1 MRSSRNQV
9 RRFPSF
15 FTELGMLGVVGHGE
29 GQWLQSR
36 GQKGSQKIKSK
47 QIGRIFCYFPNPTLD
62 SCLKNKPSDQ
72 QFDSSLPGNIVFL
85 RTQDS
90 MLESIAFVANLDTE
104 ILLHTFIS
112 LLPGSVGWT
121 CQEPI
126 SLGAG
131 LQQSSLKDQSCGPR
145 HMRSLL
151 SELFSIFAYSPF
163 PTIVLFFNFKTA
175 I

>member
-15 FTELGMLGVVGHGE
+15 FTELGMLGLVGHGE

-104 ILLHTFIS
+104 NSASHIHQPFTWVSRMELSGTDQ
-112 LLPGSVGWT
+112 PG
-121 CQEPI
+121 CRPAAEF
-126 SLGAG
+126 
-131 LQQSSLKDQSCGPR
+131 
-145 HMRSLL
+145 
-151 SELFSIFAYSPF
+151 SEESESWPSAHEVL
-163 PTIVLFFNFKTA
+163 IV
-175 I
+175 